1 MVTNQTLTYLQLFHC
16 STILGISAFTGMLP
30 ETGHFCTF
38 EDSSEFT
45 VTMRGKQE
53 FRRPVCVESLRTA
66 IHWPHEATE
75 QLEV

>member
-53 FRRPVCVESLRTA
+53 FRCPVCVESLRTA